1 MINLSKIEK
10 NLPPLKRILTLP
22 TWAQICTVLLV
33 IQPFEIPKFQTK
45 HSVHFVPCLSLP
57 AFSSLDPSSSIKS
70 HEEDTQ
76 RISLALLTKNLE
88 SYNKSSTYNHYML
101 FCLNFYFLLV
111 LLILSNK
118 SPFLPFFQLK
128 AIAMIVFQL

>member
-10 NLPPLKRILTLP
+10 NLPPLKRILTLT

-88 SYNKSSTYNHYML
+88 SYNKSSTYNPYML
-101 FCLNFYFLLV
+101 FCLNFHFLLELV
-111 LLILSNK
+111 V
-118 SPFLPFFQLK
+118 
-128 AIAMIVFQL
+128 IVK